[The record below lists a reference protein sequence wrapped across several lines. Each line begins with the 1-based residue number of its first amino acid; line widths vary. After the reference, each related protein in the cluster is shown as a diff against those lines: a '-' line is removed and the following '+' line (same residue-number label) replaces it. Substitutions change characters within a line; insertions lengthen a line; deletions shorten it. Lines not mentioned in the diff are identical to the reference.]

1 VGEIMNR
8 DSFNLNTNIR
18 KIFAA
23 VLVAVIVGLAFVMA
37 HQWNGGARL
46 ATAVLWALGFLS
58 GGSLLGFLFGIP
70 RVLQTD
76 AVVAPAAGVSPIAR
90 HLVNTNLEQVSDW
103 ITKILVGLGLVQLQQ
118 FPTKLVAYSK
128 LLARGIG
135 SGDEGAVFAGGI
147 IVYFSVLGFLGGYL
161 ITRLFLSRVIV
172 IADQMINPQ
181 DKSAALQIDASLSP
195 RNAELN
201 DTARQAAAN
210 IVGKSLDQLTELTD
224 IVAWSKAQFAV
235 ADYEKAVAGFQ
246 KAVQLSPDDVQ
257 LRLEYANSLFRAK
270 RDAAQVEA
278 QLIEAYRL
286 VKTTPTMDAA
296 LKMKVY
302 RALSYHYLFQPAPS
316 GFTNAIRYG
325 LEYQNDPDSN
335 KIKSGGILV
344 NLACAYGQQFASLKA
359 QGEPE
364 GSQKLIDA
372 RAEALKYVKLALALD
387 PKWLDRL
394 RQLLRTDIE
403 KPPGLTDLEVFENDN
418 EFRAALGLPPKAN

>member
-1 VGEIMNR
+1 MNR
-8 DSFNLNTNIR
+8 DSFNLNSNIS
-18 KIFAA
+18 KIFVA
-23 VLVAVIVGLAFVMA
+23 VLVSLVFGLTFVIA
-37 HQWNGGARL
+37 HQWNQGGRL
-46 ATAVLWALGFLS
+46 PTAVLWALGFLS
-58 GGSLLGFLFGIP
+58 SGSLLGFLFGIP
-70 RVLQTD
+70 KVLQTD
-76 AVVAPAAGVSPIAR
+76 AVVAPTAGGSPVAR

-118 FPTKLVAYSK
+118 FPNKLVAYSK

-135 SGDEGAVFAGGI
+135 TGDEGAVFAGGI

-172 IADQMINPQ
+172 GIDQLISVQ
-181 DKSAALQIDASLSP
+181 DKSALQVDVSFGP
-195 RNAELN
+195 RNAEP
-201 DTARQAAAN
+201 TGAARQAAAN
-210 IVGKSLDQLTELTD
+210 IVGKSLDELTELTD
-224 IVAWSKAQFAV
+224 IVAWSKAQFV
-235 ADYEKAVAGFQ
+235 VGDYEKAATGYQ

-344 NLACAYGQQFASLKA
+344 NLACAYGQQFASLKS
-359 QGEPE
+359 QGEPA
-364 GSQKLIDA
+364 GSQKLADA
-372 RAEALKYVKLALALD
+372 RTEALKYIKLALELD
-387 PKWLDRL
+387 PKWRDRL
-394 RQLLRTDIE
+394 QQLLRTDIE
-403 KPPGLTDLEVFENDN
+403 KPPGLTDLEPFENDN